1 MKIKLVFHDVI
12 NTLYKKAFES
22 EYRSEIGL
30 ELTSGDF
37 HSGSTFR
44 AEIELTSEQQEQ
56 LENFFKEGLNP
67 VFYVIT

>member
-12 NTLYKKAFES
+12 NTFSES

-56 LENFFKEGLNP
+56 LEDFFKEGLNP